1 MNKFIN
7 ALLLLCITA
16 CQVEKKPDGMQK
28 LAVSENKRFLMT
40 ADGKPFFWLGDT
52 GWLLL
57 NKLDRKEADQY
68 LEDRRKKGFN
78 VIQVMVLHTIPEKN
92 IYGRR
97 ALIDG
102 DISKPDTTKGNLP
115 ADSTQYDYWDHLD
128 YMVATAE
135 RKGLYMA
142 LVPVW
147 GSPVKSGKVNPEQ
160 AKLYAAFLAKRYRDK
175 TNIIWMNGGDIK
187 GSDSIRVWQNIGQT
201 LRAND
206 PNHLITFHP
215 RGRSQSSFWFQSAP
229 WLDFNMVQSGHQR
242 YEQDT
247 SRKETLHY
255 GEDNWKYIEADY
267 KLKPIKPTIDAEPSY
282 EGIPQGLHDITQ
294 PRWTAADVRR
304 YGYWSVFAGAFGY
317 TYGQN
322 SVMQMHRKEDKESA
336 YGSDEL
342 WTSAINAPGASQ
354 MLYLKNL
361 LLSRSFFDR
370 VPDQSLV
377 APEAGKLLSVA
388 QPEKYD
394 RIAVTRGK
402 NYVMAYTYTGIN
414 FSLIMGKIPG
424 EKVKASW
431 FDPRSGKTRVF
442 GEISN
447 RGTARFNPPG
457 EKKDGNDWVLILDSI

>member
-1 MNKFIN
+1 MNMNRFIKN
-7 ALLLLCITA
+7 VLIAALFGSFLTA
-16 CQVEKKPDGMQK
+16 CKPEKQTRGMQALK
-28 LAVSENKRFLMT
+28 ISENKRFLMT

-92 IYGRR
+92 IYGKP
-97 ALIDG
+97 ALKNG
-102 DISKPDTTKGNLP
+102 DVGKPDTSKGNL
-115 ADSTQYDYWDHLD
+115 ATDSTQYDYWDHLD
-128 YMVATAE
+128 YMVDVAE
-135 RKGLYMA
+135 KKGLYMA

-147 GSPVKSGKVNPEQ
+147 GSPVKSGKVSPEQ
-160 AKLYAAFLAKRYRDK
+160 AKQYAAFLAKRYRDK

-187 GSDSIRVWQNIGQT
+187 GSDSLKVWQTIGQT

-215 RGRSQSSFWFQSAP
+215 RGRSQSSLWFHSAS

-255 GEDNWKYIEADY
+255 GEDNWKYIDADY
-267 KLKPIKPTIDAEPSY
+267 QLKPIKPTIDAEPSY
-282 EGIPQGLHDITQ
+282 EGIPQGLHDIKQ
-294 PRWTAADVRR
+294 PRWTDADVRR

-342 WTSAINAPGASQ
+342 WTSAINTPGASQ
-354 MLYLKNL
+354 MVYLKNL
-361 LLSRSFFDR
+361 MLSRSFFER
-370 VPDQSLV
+370 VPDQTLV
-377 APEAGKLLSVA
+377 ASDAYA
-388 QPEKYD
+388 EKYD
-394 RIAVTRGK
+394 RIVATRGK
-402 NYVMAYTYTGIN
+402 EYVMAYTYTGRE
-414 FSLIMGKIPG
+414 FALQMGKIPG

-431 FDPRSGKTRVF
+431 FDPRTGKIRF
-442 GEISN
+442 FAEIPN
-447 RGTARFNPPG
+447 KGTAKFNPPG
-457 EKKDGNDWVLILDSI
+457 EKKNGNDWVLILDKI

>member
-1 MNKFIN
+1 MNKHRFKLLS
-7 ALLLLCITA
+7 ALFFTIGILA
-16 CQVEKKPDGMQK
+16 CQPEKKSPEGMQA
-28 LAVSENKRFLMT
+28 LRLSENKRYLMT

-57 NKLDRKEADQY
+57 NKLDRNEADQY

-97 ALIDG
+97 AMIG
-102 DISKPDTTKGNLP
+102 EDISKPDTTKGNLST
-115 ADSTQYDYWDHLD
+115 DSLQYDYWDHLD
-128 YMVATAE
+128 YMVDLAGK
-135 RKGLYMA
+135 KGLYMA

-147 GSPVKSGKVNPEQ
+147 GSPVKSGKVSPDQ
-160 AKLYAAFLAKRYRDK
+160 ARSYAEFLAKRYRDK

-187 GSDSIRVWQNIGQT
+187 GSDSLKVWQNIGQT

-206 PNHLITFHP
+206 PHHLITFHP
-215 RGRSQSSFWFQSAP
+215 RGRSQSSLWFHAEP

-255 GEDNWKYIEADY
+255 GEDNWKYIAADY
-267 KLKPIKPTIDAEPSY
+267 QLKPTKPTIDAEPSY
-282 EGIPQGLHDITQ
+282 EGIPQGLHDIRQ
-294 PRWTAADVRR
+294 PRWTDADVRR

-322 SVMQMHRKEDKESA
+322 SVMQMHRKEDKETA

-354 MLYLKNL
+354 MQHLKNL
-361 LLSRSFFDR
+361 MLSRSYFDR
-370 VPDQSLV
+370 VPDQTLV
-377 APEAGKLLSVA
+377 SDQQA
-388 QPEKYD
+388 EKYD
-394 RIAVTRGK
+394 RILATRGK
-402 NYVMAYTYTGIN
+402 DYIMAYTYTGRD
-414 FSLIMGKIPG
+414 FSLNMGKIPG
-424 EKVKASW
+424 GKVKASW
-431 FDPRSGKTRVF
+431 FDPRTGKTDFF
-442 GEISN
+442 GEIAN
-447 RGTARFNPPG
+447 TGATKFDPPG
-457 EKKDGNDWVLILDSI
+457 ERKNGNDWVLILDKI